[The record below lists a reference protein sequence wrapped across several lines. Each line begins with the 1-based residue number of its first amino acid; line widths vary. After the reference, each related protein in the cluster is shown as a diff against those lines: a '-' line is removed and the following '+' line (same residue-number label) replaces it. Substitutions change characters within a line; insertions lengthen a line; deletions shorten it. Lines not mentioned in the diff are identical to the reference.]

1 MEIVTIITS
10 AITLLG
16 TILTV
21 ILTSNR
27 NSADIQELKADVKE
41 LKDYNARLCVVEN
54 QISTLKELMTEIK
67 GRIDKHE

>member
-1 MEIVTIITS
+1 MEAVTIITS

-27 NSADIQELKADVKE
+27 NGADIKELKADVKE

-54 QISTLKELMTEIK
+54 QILTLKELIAEMK
-67 GRIDKHE
+67 GRLN

>member
-1 MEIVTIITS
+1 MEILTIITS

-27 NSADIQELKADVKE
+27 NGADIKELKADVKE

-54 QISTLKELMTEIK
+54 QILTLKELIAEMK
-67 GRIDKHE
+67 GRLN